1 MSIAIHFFC
10 IVTKKKPKR
19 GDVMKYNS
27 WITTAIKDFVRLSPL
42 NDMGFEEREKIFD
55 QPLVGFS
62 SGFDPLYDEY
72 KSHIGSFYLTPL
84 ELFAKSFPDKQYTA
98 ESLTVISWVIPSTT
112 VTRKEHGAQERY
124 PSERWARTRDL
135 GENFNIAIRKHVVEL
150 LNTENIE
157 AVAPLLAP
165 HWARYSE
172 GPYAPCSNWSERH
185 AAYAAGLGTFGL
197 CDGLITPVG
206 KAVRIGSVIAA
217 LQISPSM
224 RPYDEHHAYCLH
236 FTENICRKCI
246 PRCPVKALSEEGH
259 DKKRCMKY
267 TEHTMNKYIK
277 KEYGFETYACGLCQC
292 NVPCTDKIPTSE
304 DV

>member
-1 MSIAIHFFC
+1 MGHS
-10 IVTKKKPKR
+10 
-19 GDVMKYNS
+19 S
-27 WITTAIKDFVRLSPL
+27 WITKIIKDFVTQSPL
-42 NDMGFEEREKIFD
+42 NDMGFEEPERIFD
-55 QPLVGFS
+55 TPLVGFS
-62 SGFDPLYDEY
+62 SGLDPLYDEY
-72 KSHIGSFYLTPL
+72 KSHIGNFYFTPL
-84 ELFAKSFPDKQYTA
+84 ELFAESFPGKKYSA
-98 ESLTVISWVIPSTT
+98 EDLTVVSWIIPSTA
-112 VTRKEHGAQERY
+112 VTRKEHGAQKRY

-135 GENFNIAIRKHVVEL
+135 GEKFNNAIRIQVVEQL
-150 LNTENIE
+150 KTAGI
-157 AVAPLLAP
+157 AGVAPLLAP

-217 LQISPSM
+217 IQIPPST
-224 RPYDEHHAYCLH
+224 RPYDDHHAYCLH

-246 PRCPVKALSEEGH
+246 PRCPIKALSQEGH
-259 DKKRCMKY
+259 DKKPCMQY
-267 TEHTMNKYIK
+267 VEHTMNKYIK
-277 KEYGFETYACGLCQC
+277 KEYGLETYACGLCQC

>member
-1 MSIAIHFFC
+1 MFMDHG
-10 IVTKKKPKR
+10 TE
-19 GDVMKYNS
+19 
-27 WITTAIKDFVRLSPL
+27 ITTAIKNFVAQSPL
-42 NDMGFEEREKIFD
+42 NDMGLEVREKIFD
-55 QPLVGFS
+55 TPLVGFS
-62 SGFDPLYDEY
+62 SGSDPLYDEY
-72 KSHIGSFYLTPL
+72 KSHIGSFYFTPL
-84 ELFAKSFPDKQYTA
+84 ELFTKSFPDKEVTA
-98 ESLTVISWVIPSTT
+98 EGLTVISWIIPSTAA
-112 VTRKEHGAQERY
+112 TRNEHGAQKRY

-135 GENFNIAIRKHVVEL
+135 GEKFNNAIRIHVFEQL
-150 LNTENIE
+150 KEAGIT

-217 LQISPSM
+217 IQIPPST
-224 RPYDEHHAYCLH
+224 RPYDDHHAYCLH

-259 DKKRCMKY
+259 DKKPCMQY
-267 TEHTMNKYIK
+267 TEYTMNKYIK

-292 NVPCTDKIPTSE
+292 DVPCTDKIPTRD

>member
-1 MSIAIHFFC
+1 MGHS
-10 IVTKKKPKR
+10 
-19 GDVMKYNS
+19 S
-27 WITTAIKDFVRLSPL
+27 WITKIIKDFVTQSPL
-42 NDMGFEEREKIFD
+42 NDMGFEEPERIFD
-55 QPLVGFS
+55 TPLVGFS
-62 SGFDPLYDEY
+62 SGLDPLYDEY
-72 KSHIGSFYLTPL
+72 KSHIGNFYFTPL
-84 ELFAKSFPDKQYTA
+84 ELFAESFPGKKYSA
-98 ESLTVISWVIPSTT
+98 EDLTVVSWIIPSTA
-112 VTRKEHGAQERY
+112 VTRKEHGAQKRY

-135 GENFNIAIRKHVVEL
+135 GEKFNNAIRIQVVEQL
-150 LNTENIE
+150 K
-157 AVAPLLAP
+157 AAGVAGVAPLLAP

-217 LQISPSM
+217 IQIPPST
-224 RPYDEHHAYCLH
+224 RPYDDHHAYCLH

-246 PRCPVKALSEEGH
+246 PRCPIKALSQEGH
-259 DKKRCMKY
+259 DKPPCMKY
-267 TEHTMNKYIK
+267 VEHTMNKYIK
-277 KEYGFETYACGLCQC
+277 KEYGLETYACGLCQC

>member
-1 MSIAIHFFC
+1 MDQ
-10 IVTKKKPKR
+10 
-19 GDVMKYNS
+19 GS
-27 WITTAIKDFVRLSPL
+27 WITDAIKDFVTQSPL
-42 NDMGFEEREKIFD
+42 NDMGLEERERIFD
-55 QPLVGFS
+55 TPLVGFS
-62 SGFDPLYDEY
+62 SGADPLYDEY
-72 KSHIGSFYLTPL
+72 KSHIGSFYFTPL
-84 ELFAKSFPDKQYTA
+84 ELFSKSFPGKEITA
-98 ESLTVISWVIPSTT
+98 EGLTVISWIIPSTAA
-112 VTRKEHGAQERY
+112 TRKEQSAQKRY

-135 GENFNIAIRKHVVEL
+135 GEQFNNAIRKHVVEL
-150 LNTENIE
+150 LEAADIT
-157 AVAPLLAP
+157 AVASLLAP

-217 LQISPSM
+217 AQISPST
-224 RPYDEHHAYCLH
+224 RPYDNHHAYCLH

-259 DKKRCMKY
+259 EKNRCMKY
-267 TEHTMNKYIK
+267 VEHTMNKYIK
-277 KEYGFETYACGLCQC
+277 EEYGLETYACGLCQC
-292 NVPCTDKIPTSE
+292 DVPCMDKIPTSE

>member
-1 MSIAIHFFC
+1 
-10 IVTKKKPKR
+10 
-19 GDVMKYNS
+19 
-27 WITTAIKDFVRLSPL
+27 
-42 NDMGFEEREKIFD
+42 
-55 QPLVGFS
+55 VGFS
-62 SGFDPLYDEY
+62 SGLDPLYDEY
-72 KSHIGSFYLTPL
+72 KSHIGNFYFTPL
-84 ELFAKSFPDKQYTA
+84 ELFAESFPGKKYSA
-98 ESLTVISWVIPSTT
+98 EDLTVVSWIIPSTA
-112 VTRKEHGAQERY
+112 VTRKEHGAQKRY

-135 GENFNIAIRKHVVEL
+135 GEKFNNAIRIQVVEQL
-150 LNTENIE
+150 K
-157 AVAPLLAP
+157 AAGVAGVAPLLAP

-217 LQISPSM
+217 IQIPPST
-224 RPYDEHHAYCLH
+224 RPYDDHHAYCLH

-246 PRCPVKALSEEGH
+246 PRCPIKALSQEGH
-259 DKKRCMKY
+259 DKPPCMKY
-267 TEHTMNKYIK
+267 VEHTMNKYIK
-277 KEYGFETYACGLCQC
+277 KEYGLETYACGLCQC

>member
-1 MSIAIHFFC
+1 MGHS
-10 IVTKKKPKR
+10 
-19 GDVMKYNS
+19 S
-27 WITTAIKDFVRLSPL
+27 WITKIIKDFVTQSPL
-42 NDMGFEEREKIFD
+42 NDMGFEEPERIFD
-55 QPLVGFS
+55 TPLVGFS
-62 SGFDPLYDEY
+62 SGLDPLYDEY
-72 KSHIGSFYLTPL
+72 KSHIGNFYFTPL
-84 ELFAKSFPDKQYTA
+84 ELFAESFPGKKYSA
-98 ESLTVISWVIPSTT
+98 EDLTVVSWIIPSTA
-112 VTRKEHGAQERY
+112 VTRKEHGAQKRF

-135 GENFNIAIRKHVVEL
+135 GEKFNNAIRIQVVEQL
-150 LNTENIE
+150 KTAGI
-157 AVAPLLAP
+157 AGVAPLLAP

-217 LQISPSM
+217 IQIPPST
-224 RPYDEHHAYCLH
+224 RPYDDHHAYCLH

-246 PRCPVKALSEEGH
+246 PRCPIKALSQEGH
-259 DKKRCMKY
+259 DKPPCMKY
-267 TEHTMNKYIK
+267 VEHTMNKYIK
-277 KEYGFETYACGLCQC
+277 KEYGLETYACGLCQC

>member
-1 MSIAIHFFC
+1 MNHG
-10 IVTKKKPKR
+10 TE
-19 GDVMKYNS
+19 
-27 WITTAIKDFVRLSPL
+27 ITTAIKNFVAQSPL
-42 NDMGFEEREKIFD
+42 NDMKLGVREKIFD
-55 QPLVGFS
+55 APLVGFS
-62 SGFDPLYDEY
+62 SGTDPLYDEY
-72 KSHIGSFYLTPL
+72 KSHIGSFYFTPL
-84 ELFAKSFPDKQYTA
+84 EIFAKSFPDKKVTA
-98 ESLTVISWVIPSTT
+98 EGLTVISWIIPSTAA
-112 VTRKEHGAQERY
+112 TRNEHGAQKRY

-135 GENFNIAIRKHVVEL
+135 GEKFNNAIRIHVFEQL
-150 LNTENIE
+150 KEAGIA

-172 GPYAPCSNWSERH
+172 GPFAPCSNWSERH

-217 LQISPSM
+217 TQITPSTK
-224 RPYDEHHAYCLH
+224 PYDDHHAYCLH

-259 DKKRCMKY
+259 DKKSCMQY
-267 TEHTMNKYIK
+267 TEYTMNKYIK

-292 NVPCTDKIPTSE
+292 DVPCTDKIPTRE

>member
-1 MSIAIHFFC
+1 MGHS
-10 IVTKKKPKR
+10 
-19 GDVMKYNS
+19 S
-27 WITTAIKDFVRLSPL
+27 WITKIIKDFVTQSPL
-42 NDMGFEEREKIFD
+42 NDMGFEEPERIFD
-55 QPLVGFS
+55 TPLVGFS
-62 SGFDPLYDEY
+62 SGLDPLYDEY
-72 KSHIGSFYLTPL
+72 KSHIGNFYFTPL
-84 ELFAKSFPDKQYTA
+84 ELFAESFPGKKYSA
-98 ESLTVISWVIPSTT
+98 EDLTVVSWIIPSTA
-112 VTRKEHGAQERY
+112 VTRKEHGAQKRY

-135 GENFNIAIRKHVVEL
+135 GEKFNNAIRIQVVEQL
-150 LNTENIE
+150 K
-157 AVAPLLAP
+157 AAGVAGVAPLLAP

-217 LQISPSM
+217 IQIPPST
-224 RPYDEHHAYCLH
+224 RPYDDHHAYCLH

-246 PRCPVKALSEEGH
+246 PRCPIKALSQEGH
-259 DKKRCMKY
+259 DKPPCMQY
-267 TEHTMNKYIK
+267 VEHTMNKYIK
-277 KEYGFETYACGLCQC
+277 KEYGLETYACGLCQC

>member
-1 MSIAIHFFC
+1 MDHSA
-10 IVTKKKPKR
+10 
-19 GDVMKYNS
+19 
-27 WITTAIKDFVRLSPL
+27 WITAVIKDFVTQSAE
-42 NDMGFEEREKIFD
+42 NDMGLLKKEKIFD
-55 QPLVGFS
+55 TPLVGFS
-62 SGFDPLYDEY
+62 SGTDPLYDEY
-72 KSHIGSFYLTPL
+72 KSHIGSFYFTPF
-84 ELFAKSFPDKQYTA
+84 ELFAESFPNKKYTA
-98 ESLTVISWVIPSTT
+98 ENLTVISWIIPSTAA
-112 VTRKEHGAQERY
+112 TRKEQGAQKRY

-135 GENFNIAIRKHVVEL
+135 GEKFNNAIRIHVVEQL
-150 LNTENIE
+150 TAAGIA

-172 GPYAPCSNWSERH
+172 GPYSPCSNWSERH

-217 LQISPSM
+217 IQIPPST
-224 RPYDEHHAYCLH
+224 RPYNDHHAYCLH

-246 PRCPVKALSEEGH
+246 PRCPVKALNEERH
-259 DKKRCMKY
+259 DKNRCMQY
-267 TEHTMNKYIK
+267 TEQTMNRYIK

-292 NVPCTDKIPTSE
+292 DVPCTDRIPTRK

>member
-1 MSIAIHFFC
+1 M
-10 IVTKKKPKR
+10 
-19 GDVMKYNS
+19 DYDS
-27 WITTAIKDFVRLSPL
+27 WITAAIKDFVRQSPI
-42 NDMGFEEREKIFD
+42 NDMGLEDRERIFD
-55 QPLVGFS
+55 PPLVGFS
-62 SGFDPLYDEY
+62 SGADSLYNEY
-72 KSHIGSFYLTPL
+72 KSHIGSFYFTPL
-84 ELFAKSFPDKQYTA
+84 ELFAKSFRGKQYAA
-98 ESLTVISWVIPSTT
+98 EGLTVVSWIIPSTAA
-112 VTRKEHGAQERY
+112 TRKEHGAQERY

-135 GENFNIAIRKHVVEL
+135 GEKFNIALRIHVVKQLKEAG
-150 LNTENIE
+150 IK

-172 GPYAPCSNWSERH
+172 GLYAPCSNWSERH

-217 LQISPSM
+217 VQIPPSA
-224 RPYDEHHAYCLH
+224 RSYDDHHAYCLH

-259 DKKRCMKY
+259 DKKRCMQY

-292 NVPCTDKIPTSE
+292 NVPCTDKIPTRE
-304 DV
+304 DI

>member
-1 MSIAIHFFC
+1 MGHS
-10 IVTKKKPKR
+10 T
-19 GDVMKYNS
+19 
-27 WITTAIKDFVRLSPL
+27 WITKIIKDFVTQSPL
-42 NDMGFEEREKIFD
+42 NDMGFEKPEKIFD
-55 QPLVGFS
+55 TPLVGFS
-62 SGFDPLYDEY
+62 SGLDPLYDEY
-72 KSHIGSFYLTPL
+72 KSHIGNFYFTPL
-84 ELFAKSFPDKQYTA
+84 ELFAESFPGKKYSA
-98 ESLTVISWVIPSTT
+98 EDLTVVSWIIPSTA
-112 VTRKEHGAQERY
+112 VTRKEHGAQKRY

-135 GENFNIAIRKHVVEL
+135 GEKFNNAIRIQVVEQL
-150 LNTENIE
+150 K
-157 AVAPLLAP
+157 AAGVAGVAPLLAP

-217 LQISPSM
+217 IQIPPST
-224 RPYDEHHAYCLH
+224 RPYDDHHAYCLH

-246 PRCPVKALSEEGH
+246 PRCPIKALSQEGH
-259 DKKRCMKY
+259 DKKPCMQY
-267 TEHTMNKYIK
+267 VEHTMNKYIK
-277 KEYGFETYACGLCQC
+277 KEYGLETYACGLCQC

>member
-1 MSIAIHFFC
+1 MGHS
-10 IVTKKKPKR
+10 T
-19 GDVMKYNS
+19 
-27 WITTAIKDFVRLSPL
+27 WITKIIKDFVTQSPL
-42 NDMGFEEREKIFD
+42 NDMGFEKPEKIFD
-55 QPLVGFS
+55 TPLVGFS
-62 SGFDPLYDEY
+62 SGLDPLYDEY
-72 KSHIGSFYLTPL
+72 KSHIGNFYFTPL
-84 ELFAKSFPDKQYTA
+84 ELFAESFPGKKYSA
-98 ESLTVISWVIPSTT
+98 EDLTVVSWIIPSTA
-112 VTRKEHGAQERY
+112 VTRKEHGAQKRY

-135 GENFNIAIRKHVVEL
+135 GEKFNNAIRIQVVEQL
-150 LNTENIE
+150 KTAGI
-157 AVAPLLAP
+157 AGVAPLLAP

-217 LQISPSM
+217 IQIPPST
-224 RPYDEHHAYCLH
+224 RPYDDHHAYCLH

-246 PRCPVKALSEEGH
+246 PRCPIKALSQEGH
-259 DKKRCMKY
+259 DKPPCMKY
-267 TEHTMNKYIK
+267 VEHTMNKYIK
-277 KEYGFETYACGLCQC
+277 KEYGLETYACGLCQC

>member
-1 MSIAIHFFC
+1 MGHS
-10 IVTKKKPKR
+10 T
-19 GDVMKYNS
+19 
-27 WITTAIKDFVRLSPL
+27 WITKIIKDFVTQSPL
-42 NDMGFEEREKIFD
+42 NDMGFEKPEKIFD
-55 QPLVGFS
+55 TPLVGFS
-62 SGFDPLYDEY
+62 SGLDPLYDEY
-72 KSHIGSFYLTPL
+72 KSHIGNFYFTPL
-84 ELFAKSFPDKQYTA
+84 ELFAESFPGKKYSA
-98 ESLTVISWVIPSTT
+98 EDLTVVSWIIPSTA
-112 VTRKEHGAQERY
+112 VTRKEHGAQKRY

-135 GENFNIAIRKHVVEL
+135 GEKFNNAIRIQVVEQL
-150 LNTENIE
+150 KTAGI
-157 AVAPLLAP
+157 AGVAPLLAP

-217 LQISPSM
+217 IQIPPST
-224 RPYDEHHAYCLH
+224 RPYDDHHAYCLH

-246 PRCPVKALSEEGH
+246 PRCPIKALSQEGH
-259 DKKRCMKY
+259 DKKPCMQY
-267 TEHTMNKYIK
+267 VEHTMNKYIK
-277 KEYGFETYACGLCQC
+277 KEYGLETYACGLCQC

>member
-1 MSIAIHFFC
+1 MGHS
-10 IVTKKKPKR
+10 
-19 GDVMKYNS
+19 S
-27 WITTAIKDFVRLSPL
+27 WITKIIKDFVTQSPL
-42 NDMGFEEREKIFD
+42 NDMGFEEPERIFD
-55 QPLVGFS
+55 TPLVGFS
-62 SGFDPLYDEY
+62 SGLDPLYDEY
-72 KSHIGSFYLTPL
+72 KSHIGNFYFTPL
-84 ELFAKSFPDKQYTA
+84 ELFAESFPGKKYSA
-98 ESLTVISWVIPSTT
+98 EDLTVVSWIIPSTA
-112 VTRKEHGAQERY
+112 VTRKEHGAQKRY

-135 GENFNIAIRKHVVEL
+135 GEKFNNAIRIQVVEQL
-150 LNTENIE
+150 KTAGI
-157 AVAPLLAP
+157 AGVAPLLAP

-217 LQISPSM
+217 IQIPPST
-224 RPYDEHHAYCLH
+224 RPYDDHHAYCLH

-246 PRCPVKALSEEGH
+246 PRCPIKALSQEGH
-259 DKKRCMKY
+259 DKPPCMQY
-267 TEHTMNKYIK
+267 VEHTMNKYIK
-277 KEYGFETYACGLCQC
+277 KEYGLETYACGLCQC